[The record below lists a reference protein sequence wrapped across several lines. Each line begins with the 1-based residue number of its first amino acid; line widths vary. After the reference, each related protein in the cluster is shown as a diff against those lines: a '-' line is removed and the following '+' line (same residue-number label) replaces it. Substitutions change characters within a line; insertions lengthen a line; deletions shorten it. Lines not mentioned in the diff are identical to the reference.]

1 MVLAGEDFGFLHK
14 MVLTREKGW
23 FPLTTK
29 AVVDIDNC
37 ELLAD
42 YACIFFWSVMAC
54 FFCCFFFPCVA
65 YLSSL
70 MFSGGCLS

>member
-1 MVLAGEDFGFLHK
+1 MILAGEDFVFLHK

-42 YACIFFWSVMAC
+42 YACIFSGQLWPAFSVV
-54 FFCCFFFPCVA
+54 FFPCVA

-70 MFSGGCLS
+70 TFSGGWLS